1 MPMICTYFGIQ
12 INWSSGC
19 FTRKIYNFK
28 SNPVKSVEMKNL
40 IKIHTF
46 YDFFTIIVWKIKVSI
61 NIIIIRN
68 L

>member
-46 YDFFTIIVWKIKVSI
+46 YDFFY
-61 NIIIIRN
+61 NNRLEN
-68 L
+68 

>member
-1 MPMICTYFGIQ
+1 MPMICTYFDIQ

-40 IKIHTF
+40 LKIHTF
-46 YDFFTIIVWKIKVSI
+46 SDCITMIVWKIRASK
-61 NIIIIRN
+61 NETIIRN